1 MLTQKARSARVITRR
16 CYCSR
21 MPRGP
26 APKYDHPELPAALHW
41 LRRRASLTQGEVA
54 ERAQQSGQSL
64 SEVYYRQCES
74 GRKTP
79 SNPTLAAILVA
90 LGSDFDELDGLLTYA
105 PWESANRNEGPR
117 LRRSTPK
124 PALYSTPVTPAA
136 KNLALGAPST
146 YESRTPPTPGS
157 PSQSNLVSG
166 EISELSD
173 IYLNMSRGDQINT
186 MAFVRSRDKRRTR

>member
-1 MLTQKARSARVITRR
+1 
-16 CYCSR
+16 

-64 SEVYYRQCES
+64 SEVYYRQCEG

-90 LGSDFDELDGLLTYA
+90 LGSDFDELDGLLSYA
-105 PWESANRNEGPR
+105 PWSDESSNRNDGPR

-124 PALYSTPVTPAA
+124 PALYSPPVSPAA
-136 KNLALGAPST
+136 KSQALGGPAA
-146 YESRTPPTPGS
+146 YESRTPPPPGP